1 MMSEEAGCGQKIGGE
16 GHVIEIDESL
26 FGKRYVKTKVV
37 NEKLILTDTIPVVW
51 VKLGHATMALLTST
65 PSSLVKLKNI
75 VFNKITCYSSLL

>member
-37 NEKLILTDTIPVVW
+37 NEKLILTDTIPVV
-51 VKLGHATMALLTST
+51 
-65 PSSLVKLKNI
+65 
-75 VFNKITCYSSLL
+75 